1 MRGHRTTPARVISGL
16 SAALPHDRGVF
27 WCAMGVLTYLP
38 GLPAGARVLLR
49 VLAEVWAEGRAR
61 IAATLRE
68 LDELRCRR
76 HEVAEAEGAGQLPP
90 AQTVFEA
97 ACDVA
102 PRTGESEKVPRRR
115 ASLGSST
122 AAAARLLLAFGDYDR
137 SFRLSGAE
145 AVRLAP
151 LVEEWW
157 RRGATDAEVRRAVTW
172 GAPEWMPSAYAH
184 VEARLRGGSRVR
196 ARRPA

>member
-1 MRGHRTTPARVISGL
+1 MRAHRTTPARVISGL

-38 GLPAGARVLLR
+38 GLPASARVLLR
-49 VLAEVWAEGRAR
+49 VLAEVWAEGWSR
-61 IAATLRE
+61 IAAALRE

-76 HEVAEAEGAGQLPP
+76 HGVAEGDLPRQLP
-90 AQTVFEA
+90 ADHAAFDTV
-97 ACDVA
+97 CDVA
-102 PRTGESEKVPRRR
+102 PRTGETEKVARRR
-115 ASLGSST
+115 VSPSVGT
-122 AAAARLLLAFGDYDR
+122 AAAARLLLTFGDYDR
-137 SFRLSGAE
+137 CFRLSGAE

-172 GAPEWMPSAYAH
+172 GAPERMPSAYGH
-184 VEARLRGGSRVR
+184 IEARLRGGSRMR
-196 ARRPA
+196 MCRPA